1 MKPLGN
7 GINGNIF
14 RIIYNM
20 YQKLKSCVFPSEQQS
35 DFFHSHCGVRQGE
48 NLSSVLF
55 SLFFNDL
62 NDYLQSSNCSG
73 INLSEAF
80 NTAVCRRHG
89 GNWADPESFQENINI
104 FYEYSRLWNLNVNLN
119 KTKILIFRCEIY
131 ATANLNKVL

>member
-20 YQKLKSCVFPSEQQS
+20 YQKIKSCVFPSGQQS

-73 INLSEAF
+73 VNLSEAF

-89 GNWADPESFQENINI
+89 GIWNRSRIISREYQYILRIFKAVESQ
-104 FYEYSRLWNLNVNLN
+104 
-119 KTKILIFRCEIY
+119 C
-131 ATANLNKVL
+131 